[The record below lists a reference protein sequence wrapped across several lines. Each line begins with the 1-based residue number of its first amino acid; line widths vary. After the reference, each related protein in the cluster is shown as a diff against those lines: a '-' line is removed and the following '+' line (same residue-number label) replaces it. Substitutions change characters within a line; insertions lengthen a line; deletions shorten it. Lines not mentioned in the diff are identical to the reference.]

1 MGQREYG
8 SETMESSVKKITID
22 MDDYLVAEI
31 IINELKNIYCLHRDD
46 LSDDKDSK
54 DIMNACI
61 ILLDYYMCA
70 SDYLKWLK
78 DEDVK

>member
-1 MGQREYG
+1 M
-8 SETMESSVKKITID
+8 KKITID
-22 MDDYLVAEI
+22 MDDYLVDEI

-46 LSDDKDSK
+46 LSDEKDSK
-54 DIMNACI
+54 DIMNASI

-78 DEDVK
+78 DEDDK